1 MAEAFKVT
9 ILMIGLLVGAIMVVE
24 GAIWLLHS
32 TGMVNGSQ
40 NIQHQERFS
49 TRTDIQPHIE
59 RSRLVH
65 IYEYVTVDASR

>member
-1 MAEAFKVT
+1 MAEAFKAT
-9 ILMIGLLVGAIMVVE
+9 ILMIGLLVGVIMVME

-32 TGMVNGSQ
+32 TGMVNVYQDTRRPGQSL
-40 NIQHQERFS
+40 

-65 IYEYVTVDASR
+65 I

>member
-9 ILMIGLLVGAIMVVE
+9 ILMIGLLVGLIMVME

-32 TGMVNGSQ
+32 TGMVNIYQGTQRRVQSLT
-40 NIQHQERFS
+40 H
-49 TRTDIQPHIE
+49 TGIQPHIE

>member
-9 ILMIGLLVGAIMVVE
+9 ILMIGVLVGLIMVME

-32 TGMVNGSQ
+32 TGTVNIYQGTQRREQSLT
-40 NIQHQERFS
+40 H
-49 TRTDIQPHIE
+49 TDIQPHIE

>member
-40 NIQHQERFS
+40 NIQHREQFS
-49 TRTDIQPHIE
+49 THTVIQPHIE